1 MIRIG
6 KRHAEELNNTS
17 ASLAPQPFQSIGDE
31 VYNEISG
38 GAKIFISG

>member
-1 MIRIG
+1 MIRTG
-6 KRHAEELNNTS
+6 KRYAEELDNTPV
-17 ASLAPQPFQSIGDE
+17 SLAPQPFQSIGDE